1 MTLYSRCDLRV
12 QVSCK
17 PQITKRRTL
26 AVINYPCQVTPKAIV
41 VGIFCVCVL
50 YYSSFSLGVICGS
63 RTVIKVHTILWCLLS
78 FSRTDLVF
86 PISGSPINHDFVLSV
101 TPEICSQS
109 HFSLAM
115 GIDFPLLTTHGTQV
129 S

>member
-1 MTLYSRCDLRV
+1 MTLYSWCDLRV

-41 VGIFCVCVL
+41 VGFFFVCVCSIILHFPLVSL
-50 YYSSFSLGVICGS
+50 AVIGPSLKSILSSGVSSLFPEQ
-63 RTVIKVHTILWCLLS
+63 T
-78 FSRTDLVF
+78 VF

-115 GIDFPLLTTHGTQV
+115 GIGFLLLTTHGTQV